1 MPRKGYYGHLF
12 KLCNFITENGSKNTF
27 IEKFSK
33 NEKLAYVLNILVEK
47 EAECE
52 QRMLGGF

>member
-47 EAECE
+47 EA
-52 QRMLGGF
+52 